1 MEVSIERIEALEK
14 KVAEL
19 EKLMVTLI
27 SKETKKPNVETIG
40 YADIYQYKNSLLLT
54 SKTKEYSTYAIK
66 DNLKQIGAKWATVTD
81 KNGTK
86 LSGWMILGICKEYD
100 NMDTAIISIVDK
112 LSELK
117 CTLSFD
123 NKGKIDPPDVA
134 ITTQ

>member
-1 MEVSIERIEALEK
+1 MEVSIERIEGLEK

-19 EKLMVTLI
+19 EKLIVTLI
-27 SKETKKPNVETIG
+27 SKETTKSNVETIG

-54 SKTKEYSTYAIK
+54 SKSKEYGTYAIK
-66 DNLKQIGAKWATVTD
+66 DSLKQIGAKWATVTD

-100 NMDTAIISIVDK
+100 MDVAINSIVDK
-112 LSELK
+112 LAELK
-117 CTLSFD
+117 CTLTFV
-123 NKGKIDPPDVA
+123 NKGKIDPPEVA

>member
-19 EKLMVTLI
+19 EKLIVTLI
-27 SKETKKPNVETIG
+27 SKETTKPNVETIG

-54 SKTKEYSTYAIK
+54 SKSKEHGTYTIK
-66 DNLKQIGAKWATVTD
+66 DSLKQIGAKWAIVTD

-100 NMDTAIISIVDK
+100 TDTAINSIVDK
-112 LSELK
+112 LKELN

-123 NKGKIDPPDVA
+123 HKGNIDLPGVA

>member
-1 MEVSIERIEALEK
+1 MEVSVDRIEALEK

-19 EKLMVTLI
+19 EKLIVTLI
-27 SKETKKPNVETIG
+27 SKETIG

-54 SKTKEYSTYAIK
+54 SKSKEYGTYAIK

-100 NMDTAIISIVDK
+100 MDIAINSIVDK
-112 LSELK
+112 LAELK
-117 CTLSFD
+117 CTLTFV
-123 NKGKIDPPDVA
+123 NKGKIDPPEVS

>member
-1 MEVSIERIEALEK
+1 MEVSVERIEALEK

-19 EKLMVTLI
+19 EKLIVTLI
-27 SKETKKPNVETIG
+27 SKESVKQNIETVG
-40 YADIYQYKNSLLLT
+40 YADIYQYKNSLLLA
-54 SKTKEYSTYAIK
+54 SISKEYGTYAIK

-100 NMDTAIISIVDK
+100 MDIAINSIVDK
-112 LSELK
+112 LAELN
-117 CTLSFD
+117 CTLSFN
-123 NKGKIDPPDVA
+123 NKGKIDPPEVA

>member
-1 MEVSIERIEALEK
+1 MEVSVERIEILEK
-14 KVAEL
+14 KVTEL
-19 EKLMVTLI
+19 EKLIVTLI
-27 SKETKKPNVETIG
+27 SKEKTKLNSETIG

-54 SKTKEYSTYAIK
+54 SKSKEYGTYAIK

-81 KNGTK
+81 KNGNK

-100 NMDTAIISIVDK
+100 TDIAINSIVDK
-112 LSELK
+112 LKELN

-123 NKGKIDPPDVA
+123 NKGKIDPPEVA

>member
-1 MEVSIERIEALEK
+1 MEVSVERIEVLEK
-14 KVAEL
+14 KVTEL
-19 EKLMVTLI
+19 EKLIVTLI
-27 SKETKKPNVETIG
+27 SKEKTKLNSATIG

-54 SKTKEYSTYAIK
+54 SKSKEYGTYAIK

-81 KNGTK
+81 KNGNK
-86 LSGWMILGICKEYD
+86 PSGWMILGICKEYD
-100 NMDTAIISIVDK
+100 TDIAINSIVDK
-112 LSELK
+112 LKELN